1 MLRGEAALSLQGL
14 APKSAERRRG
24 LGAAR
29 RYHRAHH
36 HLDVPQTY
44 QDPAD
49 YPLGRRLTW
58 QRHRH
63 PRPSTH
69 PGSGMPRHHLG
80 PPPAILRPRPRPRH
94 CLRRPPRPPRRPR

>member
-1 MLRGEAALSLQGL
+1 MRG
-14 APKSAERRRG
+14 PKSAEWRRG
-24 LGAAR
+24 LAAAR

-49 YPLGRRLTW
+49 YPLGPPADLATPPAHH
-58 QRHRH
+58 QH

-80 PPPAILRPRPRPRH
+80 PPPASLRPRSRPRH
-94 CLRRPPRPPRRPR
+94 CLRCPPRPPRRPR